1 MRVVRNST
9 FETNSSSTHSL
20 NFISSKRKNYFELT
34 PRGYVRAGFDEYF
47 LESDTTVYYT
57 FHDKLVFILTM
68 LKDIKAYREGYKYG
82 KVPREDFIKDKE
94 FIEIR
99 TLCCQKIPQCR
110 GMRFVPNSFTEEGY
124 VNGGMDSH
132 HYEGCKYLSDYLI
145 KNQITLE
152 QFLFSPN
159 IVVCMNR

>member
-1 MRVVRNST
+1 
-9 FETNSSSTHSL
+9 
-20 NFISSKRKNYFELT
+20 
-34 PRGYVRAGFDEYF
+34 
-47 LESDTTVYYT
+47 
-57 FHDKLVFILTM
+57 M
-68 LKDIKAYREGYKYG
+68 LKEIKDYREDYPYG
-82 KVPREDFIKDKE
+82 RVPREDFIKDKE

-110 GMRFVPNSFTEEGY
+110 GMRFVPNSFTGEGY

-132 HYEGCKYLSDYLI
+132 HYEGCKYLSEYLR

-159 IVVCMNR
+159 IVISMNR